1 MRLRLLL
8 ATLLAP
14 LLLWI
19 ALPLV
24 SSADPQQELDR
35 VERRID
41 QKRGELAR
49 VRGKERVLTTDIAA
63 FTRRIDALQANVTE
77 LQRRQDAIQRQL
89 DVKRA
94 ELERTQRELR
104 AVRARLARLRT
115 RLAHAR
121 RVLAARL
128 VEIYKSGERDVVS
141 VVLDANGFAEL
152 LENGAYL
159 RRIGEQ
165 DRRIISNVRAAKEEA
180 EETTRR
186 LSRLE
191 ERQRTITLTIQRQR
205 DEVARAREEVVRK
218 RDEVARA
225 RAGKRELLRR
235 VRTHAHEI
243 NEDLD
248 ALRAQEARIQAR
260 IRAAQAPSTPPASSS
275 PGSIAPG
282 PIRGGG
288 RFIWPVNGVLT
299 SSFGWRTSPVTR
311 FHQGIDIG
319 APEGTPIR
327 AGGAGTVIIAGY
339 NGGYG
344 NFTCLDHGG
353 GVSTCY
359 AHQSAIHV
367 GVGQRVSQGQV
378 IGLVGNTG
386 FSTGAHLHFEVRV
399 NGAATNPLS
408 YLG

>member
-1 MRLRLLL
+1 
-8 ATLLAP
+8 
-14 LLLWI
+14 
-19 ALPLV
+19 
-24 SSADPQQELDR
+24 
-35 VERRID
+35 
-41 QKRGELAR
+41 
-49 VRGKERVLTTDIAA
+49 
-63 FTRRIDALQANVTE
+63 

-128 VEIYKSGERDVVS
+128 VEIYKSGERDLGRVVP
-141 VVLDANGFAEL
+141 DANGFAER

-225 RAGKRELLRR
+225 RAGTRELLRR
-235 VRTHAHEI
+235 V
-243 NEDLD
+243 
-248 ALRAQEARIQAR
+248 
-260 IRAAQAPSTPPASSS
+260 
-275 PGSIAPG
+275 
-282 PIRGGG
+282 
-288 RFIWPVNGVLT
+288 
-299 SSFGWRTSPVTR
+299 
-311 FHQGIDIG
+311 
-319 APEGTPIR
+319 
-327 AGGAGTVIIAGY
+327 
-339 NGGYG
+339 
-344 NFTCLDHGG
+344 
-353 GVSTCY
+353 
-359 AHQSAIHV
+359 
-367 GVGQRVSQGQV
+367 
-378 IGLVGNTG
+378 
-386 FSTGAHLHFEVRV
+386 
-399 NGAATNPLS
+399 
-408 YLG
+408 